1 MCLCRSCC
9 FHLHADRANDNREG
23 PGRLLLGKLEVTV
36 KNEGVVLEV
45 DIDLNALGE
54 YDLAPL
60 QADPGPLRDLEAGEV
75 VILGLDEV
83 IEPPAE
89 GQVVEKIARLREG
102 LEDDVLVKTLEAGA

>member
-1 MCLCRSCC
+1 MEL
-9 FHLHADRANDNREG
+9 AGE
-23 PGRLLLGKLEVTV
+23 
-36 KNEGVVLEV
+36 NEGVVLEV
-45 DIDLNALGE
+45 DVDLDTFGE
-54 YDLAPL
+54 YDLALL
-60 QADPGPLRDLEAGEV
+60 QSDPGPLRDLEAGEV